1 MTEAEQIVGFL
12 KKNRPKAYCDDC
24 IANELKLGSRQR
36 AQRVTEVLGLTIE
49 YRRERGVC
57 SICKNDIPKLV
68 IHAVP
73 PGTKP
78 CPFCSKS

>member
-12 KKNRPKAYCDDC
+12 KRTSPRPICDDC
-24 IANELKLGSRQR
+24 IADELKLPRRQR
-36 AQRVTEVLGLTIE
+36 AQRVTAALGLTVE
-49 YRRERGVC
+49 YRREKGVC
-57 SICKNDIPKLV
+57 TTCKNDVPKLV
-68 IHAVP
+68 IYSVP